1 MKTKFGLYFGFI
13 LIGLAVLLILSS
25 LQIIPETVSSI
36 IISWQTLLLVIGI
49 KLLLMR
55 MYIPGAVLTVVALY
69 FEIPMVYAKLGIDF
83 PLEGK
88 SLLTILIAVLL
99 IIAGFF
105 SIRMSRYISSHE
117 KGFINIKPNSKGL
130 VKISCAFGENSH
142 TILEKPF
149 KGAQVSTAFGTSN
162 INLERSN
169 LAEGDT
175 FLEINNAFVET
186 RILVPDNWNVESSMQ
201 SILGEFKDRRIER
214 NASAGKRLIINGA
227 NILGEIILDS
237 ITTGNASDVEEEESD
252 SSKEDEIIDSI
263 TVKQNNKVHII
274 ALDELFYIQADGDY
288 VTLCT
293 AKGNFL
299 KEQTMKALQK
309 ALPQDRFARIHRSF
323 IVNIAEIASID
334 SQGKETYYVILKNGT
349 SLRVSASGYQELK
362 QKLDI

>member
-13 LIGLAVLLILSS
+13 LICLAVLLILSS
-25 LQIIPETVSSI
+25 LQIIPETVSGI
-36 IISWQTLLLVIGI
+36 IISWQTLLLIIGI
-49 KLLLMR
+49 KFILMR
-55 MYIPGAVLTVVALY
+55 MYIPGALVSVVALY
-69 FEIPMVYAKLGIDF
+69 FAIPMAYAKLGIEF

-88 SLLTILIAVLL
+88 SMLTILIAVLL

-105 SIRMSRYISSHE
+105 SIRMSRRISSHE
-117 KGFINIKPNSKGL
+117 KGFINIKPNAKGL

-149 KGAQVSTAFGTSN
+149 KGAQVSTAFGN
-162 INLERSN
+162 ANLNLEKSD

-175 FLEINNAFVET
+175 FLEINNAFGET
-186 RILVPDNWNVESSMQ
+186 RILVPDNWNVKSSVQ
-201 SILGEFKDRRIER
+201 SVLGEFKDRRIER
-214 NASAGKRLIINGA
+214 NSSASKRLIINGA
-227 NILGEIILDS
+227 NILGEIILES
-237 ITTGNASDVEEEESD
+237 VTASQTFDREEEEYD
-252 SSKEDEIIDSI
+252 TSKEDEIVDSI

-293 AKGNFL
+293 VKGNFL
-299 KEQTMKALQK
+299 KEQTMKYFQK
-309 ALPQDRFARIHRSF
+309 ALPQDRFVRIHRSF
-323 IVNIAEIASID
+323 IVNMAEIVSVD
-334 SQGKETYYVILKNGT
+334 SKGKETYYVILKNGT